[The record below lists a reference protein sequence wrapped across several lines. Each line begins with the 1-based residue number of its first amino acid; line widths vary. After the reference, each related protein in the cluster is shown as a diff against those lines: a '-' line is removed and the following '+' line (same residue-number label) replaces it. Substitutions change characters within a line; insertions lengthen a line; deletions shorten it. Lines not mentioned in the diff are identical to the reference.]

1 LLNGRSGTVNIIA
14 LKGICSGFAGK
25 LNSKSKSMP
34 REIEQVADCDMIVL
48 TEIRNNLDLS
58 YFKSVVDYLGYVH

>member
-1 LLNGRSGTVNIIA
+1 MIA

-25 LNSKSKSMP
+25 MSSKSKSMP

-48 TEIRNNLDLS
+48 TEIRNDLNLP
-58 YFKSVVDYLGYVH
+58 YFKSVLDYLGYRAYFY